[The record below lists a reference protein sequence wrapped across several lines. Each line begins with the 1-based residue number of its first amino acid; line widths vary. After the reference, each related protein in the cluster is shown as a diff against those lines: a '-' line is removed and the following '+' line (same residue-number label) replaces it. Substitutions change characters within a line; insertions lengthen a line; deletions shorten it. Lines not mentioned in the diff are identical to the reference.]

1 MAGMPERRQNSQRCK
16 ELLRINFAEDLYK
29 SDVKINSLTVP
40 KVCGSGQMGVDMK
53 EKIIA
58 LITEILQVPEGT
70 VTETTLMEDLEVWD
84 SVAQVMI
91 IGELESRLGI
101 SVQLEEAMEM
111 TGVADILAISAER

>member
-1 MAGMPERRQNSQRCK
+1 
-16 ELLRINFAEDLYK
+16 
-29 SDVKINSLTVP
+29 
-40 KVCGSGQMGVDMK
+40 MK

-101 SVQLEEAMEM
+101 SIPLEEAMEM

>member
-1 MAGMPERRQNSQRCK
+1 
-16 ELLRINFAEDLYK
+16 
-29 SDVKINSLTVP
+29 
-40 KVCGSGQMGVDMK
+40 MK

-58 LITEILQVPEGT
+58 LITETLQVPEGT

-101 SVQLEEAMEM
+101 SVPLEEAMEM

>member
-1 MAGMPERRQNSQRCK
+1 
-16 ELLRINFAEDLYK
+16 
-29 SDVKINSLTVP
+29 
-40 KVCGSGQMGVDMK
+40 MGVDMK

-101 SVQLEEAMEM
+101 SVPLEEAMEM

>member
-1 MAGMPERRQNSQRCK
+1 
-16 ELLRINFAEDLYK
+16 
-29 SDVKINSLTVP
+29 
-40 KVCGSGQMGVDMK
+40 MK

-101 SVQLEEAMEM
+101 SVPRRGKHECDTA
-111 TGVADILAISAER
+111 

>member
-1 MAGMPERRQNSQRCK
+1 
-16 ELLRINFAEDLYK
+16 
-29 SDVKINSLTVP
+29 
-40 KVCGSGQMGVDMK
+40 MGVDMK

-101 SVQLEEAMEM
+101 SVPLEEAMEM
-111 TGVADILAISAER
+111 TGVADILAISAEG

>member
-1 MAGMPERRQNSQRCK
+1 
-16 ELLRINFAEDLYK
+16 
-29 SDVKINSLTVP
+29 
-40 KVCGSGQMGVDMK
+40 MK
-53 EKIIA
+53 KKIIA

-101 SVQLEEAMEM
+101 SVPLEEAMEM